1 MKYIKKLKI
10 KSIITFL
17 AIFLFAA
24 CEPDD
29 STTKD
34 LQAQLTK
41 LEATITTLQ
50 GTINTLNSSNSTLST
65 ELKTAQDAV
74 NTATASLATADTNFG
89 DLQKQLEALNDE
101 LSKVDYSATV
111 ALDATG
117 SVADMSTA
125 QAKKTIYGKWDIGGA
140 SSSKSIEP
148 GCSFQYIEFTE
159 TKYFMSILDA
169 EQETKT
175 VFGPFA
181 MKENTEGKVIS
192 VDLMFDAGDSDITIA
207 VLTNIVVIKDN
218 DDELSAT
225 FDVVLTLPAA
235 LEDCEASLPGS
246 VSSVKDKPVE
256 EAKTATAVSNHA
268 MAIGEWDLVSYTATD
283 FKLTIFE
290 QICMDEIRTLNDDG
304 SYTFDEVLREGCV
317 AATSIIVNISNFGTY
332 SVTWI
337 GLNGP
342 IDTDVEGWKWKDS
355 KQNVIIFGTEDN
367 MDSLDYASSTYTI
380 DVLTR
385 EEMRL
390 SNSHTNEKGEAV
402 EEKISLKKRN

>member
-1 MKYIKKLKI
+1 MKT

-17 AIFLFAA
+17 AIFLLAA

-41 LEATITTLQ
+41 LEGTITTLQ
-50 GTINTLNSSNSTLST
+50 GTINTLNSSNSSLST
-65 ELKTAQDAV
+65 ELETAQDAV
-74 NTATASLATADTNFG
+74 DSATASLATADTNFG

-140 SSSKSIEP
+140 SSSKSSTRN

-169 EQETKT
+169 EQETKM
-175 VFGPFA
+175 VFGPYA
-181 MKENTEGKVIS
+181 LKENTEGKVIS

-235 LEDCEASLPGS
+235 LEYCEASLPGS

-268 MAIGEWDLVSYTATD
+268 MAIGEWELVSFTATD
-283 FKLTIFE
+283 MKGDFYDQF
-290 QICMDEIRTLNDDG
+290 CMDEIRTLNDDG
-304 SYTFDEVLREGCV
+304 SYTFDEVFIEGCV
-317 AATSIIVNISNFGTY
+317 APTSVIVNISNFGTY

-355 KQNVIIFGTEDN
+355 KQNAIIFGTEDD
-367 MDSLDYASSTYTI
+367 DSGDYASSTYTI

-385 EEMRL
+385 EEMKL

-402 EEKISLKKRN
+402 EEKISLKKR

>member
-1 MKYIKKLKI
+1 MKI

-17 AIFLFAA
+17 AIFIISA

-41 LEATITTLQ
+41 LEVTITTLQ

-74 NTATASLATADTNFG
+74 DTATASLATAGTNIG
-89 DLQKQLEALNDE
+89 DLQKQLETLNDE

-140 SSSKSIEP
+140 SSSKSSTRN

-159 TKYFMSILDA
+159 NKYFMAINDA
-169 EQETKT
+169 YSETKT
-175 VFGPFA
+175 VFGPYA

-235 LEDCEASLPGS
+235 LEYCEASLPGS

-283 FKLTIFE
+283 MKLTIFE
-290 QICMDEIRTLNDDG
+290 QVCMDEIRTLNDDG

-342 IDTDVEGWKWKDS
+342 IDTDVEGWKWEDS

-385 EEMRL
+385 EEMKL

-402 EEKISLKKRN
+402 EEKISLKKRSQ

>member
-1 MKYIKKLKI
+1 MKT

-17 AIFLFAA
+17 AIFLLAA

-41 LEATITTLQ
+41 LEGTITTLQ
-50 GTINTLNSSNSTLST
+50 GTINTLNSSNSSLST
-65 ELKTAQDAV
+65 ELETAQDAV
-74 NTATASLATADTNFG
+74 DSATASLATADTNFG

-140 SSSKSIEP
+140 SSSKSSTRN

-159 TKYFMSILDA
+159 NKYFMAINDA
-169 EQETKT
+169 YSETKM
-175 VFGPFA
+175 VFGPYA
-181 MKENTEGKVIS
+181 LKENTEGKVIS

-235 LEDCEASLPGS
+235 LEYCEASLPGS

-283 FKLTIFE
+283 MKGDFYDQF
-290 QICMDEIRTLNDDG
+290 CMDEIRTLNDDG
-304 SYTFDEVLREGCV
+304 SYTFDEVFIEGCV
-317 AATSIIVNISNFGTY
+317 APTSVIVNISNFGTY

-355 KQNVIIFGTEDN
+355 KQNAIIFGTEDD
-367 MDSLDYASSTYTI
+367 DSGDYASSTYTI

-385 EEMRL
+385 EEMKL

-402 EEKISLKKRN
+402 EEKISLKKR

>member
-1 MKYIKKLKI
+1 MKT

-17 AIFLFAA
+17 AIFLLAA

-29 STTKD
+29 SITKD
-34 LQAQLTK
+34 LQAQITK
-41 LEATITTLQ
+41 LEGTITTLQ
-50 GTINTLNSSNSTLST
+50 GTINTLSSSNSTLST
-65 ELKTAQDAV
+65 ELETAQDAV
-74 NTATASLATADTNFG
+74 DSATAA
-89 DLQKQLEALNDE
+89 LQTSGTDIGELQTKLEFLE
-101 LSKVDYSATV
+101 QGLSGIDYSATV
-111 ALDATG
+111 PLDATG
-117 SVADMSTA
+117 TIADMSAA
-125 QAKKTIYGKWDIGGA
+125 QAKQTIYGKWDIGGA
-140 SSSKSIEP
+140 SSSKSSTRN

-235 LEDCEASLPGS
+235 LEYCEASLPGS

-304 SYTFDEVLREGCV
+304 SYTFDEVFIEGCV
-317 AATSIIVNISNFGTY
+317 APTSVIVNISNFGTY

-355 KQNVIIFGTEDN
+355 KQNAIIFGTEDN

-385 EEMRL
+385 EEMKL

-402 EEKISLKKRN
+402 EEKISLKKR

>member
-1 MKYIKKLKI
+1 MKT

-17 AIFLFAA
+17 AIFLLAA

-29 STTKD
+29 SITKD
-34 LQAQLTK
+34 LQAQITK
-41 LEATITTLQ
+41 LEGTITTLQ
-50 GTINTLNSSNSTLST
+50 GTINTLNSSNSSLST
-65 ELKTAQDAV
+65 ELETAQDAV
-74 NTATASLATADTNFG
+74 DSATASLATADTNFG

-140 SSSKSIEP
+140 SSSKSSTRN

-169 EQETKT
+169 EQETKM
-175 VFGPFA
+175 VFGPYA
-181 MKENTEGKVIS
+181 LKENTEGKVIS

-235 LEDCEASLPGS
+235 LEYCEASLPGS

-268 MAIGEWDLVSYTATD
+268 MAIGEWELVSFTATD
-283 FKLTIFE
+283 MKGDFYDQF
-290 QICMDEIRTLNDDG
+290 CMDEIRTLNDDG
-304 SYTFDEVLREGCV
+304 SYTFDEVFIEGCV
-317 AATSIIVNISNFGTY
+317 APTSVIVNISNFGTY

-355 KQNVIIFGTEDN
+355 KQNAIIFGTEDD
-367 MDSLDYASSTYTI
+367 DSGDYASSTYTI

-385 EEMRL
+385 EEMKL

-402 EEKISLKKRN
+402 EEKISLKKR